1 MLKAFQYKWKSKKS
15 KYYNKAI
22 NDWTVRDV
30 IKRQIAKENGLNYL
44 EIFSNDIEIVIEQ
57 FKKYILK
64 LKG

>member
-1 MLKAFQYKWKSKKS
+1 MQKKDYYK
-15 KYYNKAI
+15 KAI
-22 NDWTVRDV
+22 DVWTQKDP
-30 IKRQIAKENGLNYL
+30 IKRETAKNNNLNYL